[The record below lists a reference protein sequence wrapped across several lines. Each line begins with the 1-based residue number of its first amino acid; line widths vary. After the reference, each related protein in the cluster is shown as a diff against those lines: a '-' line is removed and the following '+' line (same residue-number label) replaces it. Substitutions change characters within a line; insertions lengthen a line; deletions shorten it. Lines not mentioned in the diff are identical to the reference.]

1 MLKYYH
7 CLQRNQKPRKALLHL
22 ACEVFCLRKT
32 VKDGIILIFMRKVYY
47 YMRKTMNIILI
58 IKKESISAHL

>member
-32 VKDGIILIFMRKVYY
+32 VKDGIINTVIIRCQVDVTVRKLGSLTV
-47 YMRKTMNIILI
+47 
-58 IKKESISAHL
+58 E

>member
-32 VKDGIILIFMRKVYY
+32 VKDGIVSHFSTYNHIFFK
-47 YMRKTMNIILI
+47 NI
-58 IKKESISAHL
+58 